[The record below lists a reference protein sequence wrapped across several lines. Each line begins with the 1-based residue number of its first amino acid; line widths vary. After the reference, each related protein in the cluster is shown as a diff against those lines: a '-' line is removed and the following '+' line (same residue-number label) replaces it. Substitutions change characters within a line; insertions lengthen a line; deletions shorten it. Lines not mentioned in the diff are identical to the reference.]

1 MTPLR
6 TLLVR
11 SLQRWKPGYL
21 LLAGIAILSS
31 SCLDNGTPTSSGDL
45 TLDVEKLRDAHAAA
59 EKKNTALAGE
69 YDAALAAKEAAKKSI
84 GNQIKSSA
92 DLEIRRLELGEE
104 LTEIRKE
111 FDSYKAK
118 YRNWARSA
126 AKGYVFPSLDT
137 GDGNVLTQAK
147 ITSLDATTVGLTTAK
162 AIKAVPLEQLSETLR
177 DQLGYDP
184 SASAAGGLSVM
195 QRAEIAIDEAGAE
208 RVERS
213 KEFKEMLRARNRLL
227 DREDALIEDNLAV
240 PKELS
245 DRIDSLQVDL
255 KLNNDRSAQLIRII
269 NWNIRLL
276 NNRGVPPPGP
286 RPE

>member
-1 MTPLR
+1 M
-6 TLLVR
+6 
-11 SLQRWKPGYL
+11 
-21 LLAGIAILSS
+21 LAAIGILSS
-31 SCLDNGTPTSSGDL
+31 SCLENSSPTSSTDL
-45 TLDVEKLRDAHAAA
+45 ALDVENLRQAHAAA
-59 EKKNTALAGE
+59 EKKNTALEEE
-69 YDAALAAKEAAKKSI
+69 YDATIAAREAAKESI

-118 YRNWARSA
+118 YRSWARSA

-137 GDGNVLTQAK
+137 GDGTTLTQAK

-227 DREDALIEDNLAV
+227 DREDSLFEDNLAV